1 MINPGCQTGFRF
13 DWKYIMRNNRLLSAV
28 LAVLLPLSVQAGS
41 LSRSLTDQEFTV
53 AVPGQDSS
61 SKDKS
66 RIFKDALNRLTEKLS
81 GGVYDS
87 VNLNGRS
94 IDYFVDNFGFRNS
107 DLVVNFDRIKVMQLL
122 RSQNIPLYLDARP
135 DIMVWM
141 SIYDEKYNVSD
152 IMSESSAN
160 SFTSSLMQ
168 TGSGYGMKFFL
179 PIMDSDD
186 ASFVNDK
193 VIHDFDA
200 NALSSANA
208 RYATRYYITG
218 TVQGYNTENGD
229 LVWKLFEAGSGTPL
243 FQSVAHGLPYDL
255 GNIVAKDVVKYF
267 AKQHPEYI
275 SDDDVPAVAE
285 SSGFNSAPATGEE
298 PSISDS
304 SSQTAT
310 PAVSTASNRIELFGG
325 VVSANKV
332 RIVVVNVV
340 KFQDVVMV
348 EKSLK
353 NIDGISKVMLSQSQ
367 SDQLVYELTLGKDY
381 KEVSSKIGEIPGLYI
396 ADQSKP
402 YNFYFDSQ
410 RKNNPAVQTLNT
422 SETQTVSSETVGKEK
437 NSGTAASAKTE
448 SGKNTA
454 ARNENTGTGETE
466 EKTANSA
473 AQSES
478 KKADSG
484 TQETGGYEEI
494 EAIPILDPNSVK
506 DTSNRKL

>member
-61 SKDKS
+61 TKDKS

-179 PIMDSDD
+179 PI
-186 ASFVNDK
+186 
-193 VIHDFDA
+193 
-200 NALSSANA
+200 
-208 RYATRYYITG
+208 T
-218 TVQGYNTENGD
+218 
-229 LVWKLFEAGSGTPL
+229 
-243 FQSVAHGLPYDL
+243 
-255 GNIVAKDVVKYF
+255 
-267 AKQHPEYI
+267 
-275 SDDDVPAVAE
+275 
-285 SSGFNSAPATGEE
+285 
-298 PSISDS
+298 
-304 SSQTAT
+304 
-310 PAVSTASNRIELFGG
+310 
-325 VVSANKV
+325 
-332 RIVVVNVV
+332 
-340 KFQDVVMV
+340 
-348 EKSLK
+348 
-353 NIDGISKVMLSQSQ
+353 
-367 SDQLVYELTLGKDY
+367 
-381 KEVSSKIGEIPGLYI
+381 
-396 ADQSKP
+396 
-402 YNFYFDSQ
+402 
-410 RKNNPAVQTLNT
+410 
-422 SETQTVSSETVGKEK
+422 
-437 NSGTAASAKTE
+437 
-448 SGKNTA
+448 
-454 ARNENTGTGETE
+454 
-466 EKTANSA
+466 
-473 AQSES
+473 
-478 KKADSG
+478 
-484 TQETGGYEEI
+484 
-494 EAIPILDPNSVK
+494 
-506 DTSNRKL
+506 

>member
-107 DLVVNFDRIKVMQLL
+107 DLVVNFDR
-122 RSQNIPLYLDARP
+122 
-135 DIMVWM
+135 

-285 SSGFNSAPATGEE
+285 SSGLNSAPATGEE

-381 KEVSSKIGEIPGLYI
+381 KAVSAKIGEIPGLYI

-454 ARNENTGTGETE
+454 ARNVNTGTGETE

>member
-107 DLVVNFDRIKVMQLL
+107 DLVVNFDR
-122 RSQNIPLYLDARP
+122 
-135 DIMVWM
+135 
-141 SIYDEKYNVSD
+141 IYDEKYNVSD

-285 SSGFNSAPATGEE
+285 SSGLNSAPATGEE

-381 KEVSSKIGEIPGLYI
+381 KAVSAKIGEIPGLYI

-454 ARNENTGTGETE
+454 ARNVNTGTGETE

>member
-107 DLVVNFDRIKVMQLL
+107 DLVVNFDR
-122 RSQNIPLYLDARP
+122 
-135 DIMVWM
+135 
-141 SIYDEKYNVSD
+141 
-152 IMSESSAN
+152 
-160 SFTSSLMQ
+160 FTSSLMQ

-304 SSQTAT
+304 SSQAAT

-381 KEVSSKIGEIPGLYI
+381 KAVSAKIGEIPGLYI

-454 ARNENTGTGETE
+454 ARNVNTGTGETE